1 MTDSNRRRRRRW
13 RLSSRLRPMPLAAIY
28 VKDSP
33 TPHHGLISKEDQ
45 ETACREYCSA
55 RQLTVTAV
63 YADPAGTRDQFERLM
78 AVATSAD
85 ASFDA
90 IVVWKTSRFA
100 VSLEDTIMYRDQLRH
115 AGARLLS
122 VMERNVND

>member
-1 MTDSNRRRRRRW
+1 
-13 RLSSRLRPMPLAAIY
+13 MPQAAIY
-28 VKDSP
+28 VKDP
-33 TPHHGLISKEDQ
+33 PAPRHGIISKEEQ
-45 ETACREYCSA
+45 EAACCEYCSG
-55 RQLTVTAV
+55 RQLTVSAV

-85 ASFDA
+85 APFDA

-100 VSLEDTIMYRDQLRH
+100 VSLEDTIMYRDRLRR

-122 VMERNVND
+122 VMERSVND